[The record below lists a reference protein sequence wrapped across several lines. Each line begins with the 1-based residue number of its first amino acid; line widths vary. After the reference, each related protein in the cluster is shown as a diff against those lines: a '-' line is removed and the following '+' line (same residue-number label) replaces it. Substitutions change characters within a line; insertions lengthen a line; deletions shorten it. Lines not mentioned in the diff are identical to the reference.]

1 MFKRFSLI
9 GASRLAWS
17 RRAHRMMQVC
27 AVALS
32 HIDVSAKGRIVRTE
46 SASGTTG
53 YVLQLSLPY
62 PVEGGDKLALQAYL
76 RRNIE
81 AVMGLD
87 LDEREFLLQ
96 LEDLSATL
104 PMPAHRIS
112 TDWLSRRMQAA
123 RQATMERIQHET
135 AEAEKTLRAKV
146 VPLVRGVLPDP
157 QRPHWPT
164 KLTGSEFMSLEPGS
178 AGSGGGD
185 AGYAELEPPS
195 RPSRS
200 SPRKLFGRVGVIN
213 VDSLGMHS
221 EGLFPATDILERTAR

>member
-62 PVEGGDKLALQAYL
+62 PVDGADTLALQAYL

-81 AVMGLD
+81 AVMGLN

-96 LEDLSATL
+96 LHDLSATL

-123 RQATMERIQHET
+123 RQATIERIQQET
-135 AEAEKTLRAKV
+135 AEAEKALRAKV
-146 VPLVRGVLPDP
+146 VPMVRGVLPGP

-164 KLTGSEFMSLEPGS
+164 QLTGSEFMSLEPG
-178 AGSGGGD
+178 AVRLGDGD
-185 AGYAELEPPS
+185 AGYAALDAPAPAA
-195 RPSRS
+195 RT
-200 SPRKLFGRVGVIN
+200 SPRKLFGRTGVIN

-221 EGLFPATDILERTAR
+221 EGLFPATDILERSAR